1 MTHREDDVDL
11 MKDLPDQELEE
22 LEQNLAEDID

>member
-1 MTHREDDVDL
+1 MTQRDEDADL

-22 LEQNLAEDID
+22 LEQYLAEDID

>member
-1 MTHREDDVDL
+1 MNQRDEDADL